1 MTSLAA
7 LRRALEESAATLATF
22 LEDEENLLASE
33 RFAESALLTLQRGG
47 RLFSCGNGGSMSD
60 AMHFAE
66 EWTGRFRKDREP
78 LPAMAFSD
86 PAALSCIANDFGY
99 QEVFAR
105 QLEAHGRAGDLLVTL
120 STSGES
126 TNLLRAAAVAKELD
140 ITVVALLG
148 RGGGKLASEVDI
160 PIIVPRATSADRI
173 QEVHLQVLHAVI
185 ETVERQLFPG
195 NYSAPERSTSFES
208 EADEI

>member
-7 LRRALEESAATLATF
+7 LRRALEESAATLAAF

>member
-7 LRRALEESAATLATF
+7 LRRALEESAATLAAF

-195 NYSAPERSTSFES
+195 NYSAPERSASFES